1 MRPHNTAPTGRW
13 RTSGDGPGRGS
24 AVTRRTPARGGA
36 VRRRPVRALA
46 LSAVTRSLLLAVL
59 GGLALA
65 APAAAPTTSTFA
77 TWPSKHDARR
87 VAVREAA
94 ATCRALAWCTGY
106 DVVPARR
113 CRRASHK
120 TVYCAIAFITAERQ
134 RCGGVV
140 GVTRT
145 RRGRLARVMA
155 VPQNC
160 SADPDG
166 NHALTID

>member
-1 MRPHNTAPTGRW
+1 MRPHNTTPAGRL
-13 RTSGDGPGRGS
+13 RTSGGPGRGT
-24 AVTRRTPARGGA
+24 AVTRRTPDGAGA
-36 VRRRPVRALA
+36 VRRHGVRALA
-46 LSAVTRSLLLAVL
+46 LSGVTCSLLLAVPS
-59 GGLALA
+59 GLALA
-65 APAAAPTTSTFA
+65 APAAAPTTSTSA
-77 TWPSKHDARR
+77 TWPSKRDARR
-87 VAVREAA
+87 VAVRDAA

-120 TVYCAIAFITAERQ
+120 TVYCAIVFITAKRQ

-140 GVTRT
+140 GVTRP
-145 RRGRLARVMA
+145 RPGRLDRVMA

-166 NHALTID
+166 DRTPTID